1 MDKVLSLLENIG
13 NYLLLIRISDILDIA
28 IIAFL
33 VYNLLRMVKSTRAEN
48 ILKGVVAFLLVLW
61 LVDILQLNA
70 ISYLMRNLVQV
81 GILSIIVLF
90 QPEIPPDTGEGGQPE
105 HQTAAGLQRSQA
117 AVGAGGGYRSDGD
130 GVQRDVP
137 EQDRRADRL

>member
-90 QPEIPPDTGEGGQPE
+90 QPEIRQILEKVGSRNIRLLRAFNDPKQQSELE
-105 HQTAAGLQRSQA
+105 AAIDLS
-117 AVGAGGGYRSDGD
+117 
-130 GVQRDVP
+130 
-137 EQDRRADRL
+137 LIHI

>member
-90 QPEIPPDTGEGGQPE
+90 QPEIRQILERLGSKN
-105 HQTAAGLQRSQA
+105 LQRPQA
-117 AVGAGGGYRSDGD
+117 AVGAGGGHRSDRD
-130 GVQRDVP
+130 GLQGDVP

>member
-81 GILSIIVLF
+81 GDPVHYR
-90 QPEIPPDTGEGGQPE
+90 PVPAGDPPDTGEGGQPE
-105 HQTAAGLQRSQA
+105 HQTTAGASTIPSSSRSW
-117 AVGAGGGYRSDGD
+117 
-130 GVQRDVP
+130 
-137 EQDRRADRL
+137 RRPSIRP